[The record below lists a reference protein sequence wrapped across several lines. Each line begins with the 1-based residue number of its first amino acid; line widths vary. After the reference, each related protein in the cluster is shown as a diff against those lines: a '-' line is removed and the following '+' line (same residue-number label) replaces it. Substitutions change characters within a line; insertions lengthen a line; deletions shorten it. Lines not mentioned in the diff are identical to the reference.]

1 MPEFPPMVTSQ
12 EAAEILGVSL
22 PTVSRWARNG
32 RLQVAMKLPT
42 ATLFLRAEIE
52 QMAQALKTVR
62 EGVSTANQPEPA
74 AATS

>member
-1 MPEFPPMVTSQ
+1 MPELPPMVTSQ

-42 ATLFLRAEIE
+42 ATLFLRGEIE
-52 QMAQALKTVR
+52 QMAQALKTIR
-62 EGVSTANQPEPA
+62 EGVSTTDQPSA
-74 AATS
+74 AGAA